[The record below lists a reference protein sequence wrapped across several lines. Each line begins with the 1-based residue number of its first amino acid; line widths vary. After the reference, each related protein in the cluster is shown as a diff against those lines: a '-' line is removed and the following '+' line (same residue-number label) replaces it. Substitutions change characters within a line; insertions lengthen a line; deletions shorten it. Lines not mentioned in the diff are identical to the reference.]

1 MGVLL
6 ASRSF
11 EIFAIRIL
19 ILERGAIKGPGTP
32 PPPLPPSTCPSD
44 PRASLRRQGIR
55 YHREARSPLTVSTHL
70 AI

>member
-32 PPPLPPSTCPSD
+32 LPFPPAP
-44 PRASLRRQGIR
+44 ARQTLELVFDD
-55 YHREARSPLTVSTHL
+55 REYDTTARP
-70 AI
+70 AAR